1 LLAHI
6 KGVTRAASFRRLLR
20 QYTMQPIDDL
30 ILGTIAGEGLTV
42 DEAEREH
49 LVPIAVAERATIVRH
64 RAGDACG
71 RPFAVNVR
79 PRVGQRIRAG
89 RC

>member
-1 LLAHI
+1 
-6 KGVTRAASFRRLLR
+6 
-20 QYTMQPIDDL
+20 
-30 ILGTIAGEGLTV
+30 V